1 MTGALARC
9 AWLLWLALPAAAA
22 EEPAPLDRL
31 QGLADTRHVEF
42 DSDVLDRA
50 VQVFVRR
57 PPGTHDRDLPA
68 VYLLDGGITFPLLA
82 AYQRYLE
89 LGEELPPTLVV
100 GIGYGSDRFEDGN
113 LRSTDYTAP
122 SDERDYW
129 GGAPEFQRMLREE
142 LLPFIEQEFDADPQR
157 RVIFGQS
164 LGGQF
169 VLYTASTAPGL
180 FQGHIASNPA
190 LHRNLQWF
198 LDPPE
203 TTTEQA
209 PLSMLYVSSATGDEP
224 GFRQPAL
231 AWIER
236 WNAAESR
243 PWLLETR
250 DLAGHGHFSAAPV
263 AYREGMRWIKE
274 AWEDHAGPWSTGPR

>member
-1 MTGALARC
+1 MRRAADWR

-22 EEPAPLDRL
+22 HEPDPLGRL
-31 QGLADTRHVEF
+31 EGLADTRHVEF
-42 DSDVLDRA
+42 HSRVLDRTLE
-50 VQVFVRR
+50 VFVRV
-57 PPGTHDRDLPA
+57 PPGADGQPLPA

-100 GIGYGSDRFEDGN
+100 GIGYGSDRFEQGN

-122 SDERDYW
+122 SEERDYW

-142 LLPFIEQEFDADPQR
+142 LLSFIEQEFKADPRR

-164 LGGQF
+164 LGAQF

-180 FQGHIASNPA
+180 FQGHLASNPA

-198 LDPPE
+198 LDQPE
-203 TTTEQA
+203 TTSGQL
-209 PLSMLYVSSATGDEP
+209 PVSVLYVSSAERDDP
-224 GFRQPAL
+224 RFRQPAK
-231 AWIER
+231 AWIEH
-236 WNAAESR
+236 WSAARER
-243 PWLLETR
+243 PWRLETR

-263 AYREGMRWIKE
+263 VYRDGMRWILQAWKE
-274 AWEDHAGPWSTGPR
+274 HAGPWSTGPR